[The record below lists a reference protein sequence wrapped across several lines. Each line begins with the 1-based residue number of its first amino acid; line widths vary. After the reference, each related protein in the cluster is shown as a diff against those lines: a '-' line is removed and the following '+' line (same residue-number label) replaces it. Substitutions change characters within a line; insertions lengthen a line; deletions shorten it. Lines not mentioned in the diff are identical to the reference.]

1 MPPPGRK
8 AKMYLS
14 KNGEHLLEQINRWS
28 HQKVI
33 NGLILSDEEA
43 LKLFTELEVML
54 IEQKRARIKSNEKVR
69 QKSMSAVK
77 LTKIM
82 QGQRRKVKKIEQ

>member
-1 MPPPGRK
+1 
-8 AKMYLS
+8 MYLS
-14 KNGEHLLEQINRWS
+14 TKDEQLLEQINKWS
-28 HQKVI
+28 HKKEI

-69 QKSMSAVK
+69 QK
-77 LTKIM
+77 INE
-82 QGQRRKVKKIEQ
+82 RRKTDKNYARSRKEGKKCY